1 MHPSLCIYQG
11 THLCFLSEESSD
23 SVGIP
28 LDSAVTSTLFD
39 AQMTIRSKRTTHGS
53 KLQKDFI
60 QSTRY
65 SELKL
70 YKIHTKSA
78 FVHCP
83 NQGSSTSVHRVQVS
97 SEDSNGTASA
107 ITIIRTHKDVQG
119 SFQIYESNEST
130 KDYDVDTENDT
141 CMYITG
147 ATGGYLDAEF
157 RDNSGGCDQVLFLPQ
172 WDHNCD
178 FSSTAN
184 DDPMEL
190 LQLYLEHCIMIDGS
204 HILYC
209 QDNVKIER
217 KHDGKKDTVLIE
229 LGKVTK
235 IPNSARQKRMRMT
248 MNHNEEP
255 THETK
260 EVSTMDSKTIMSEK
274 PWQKTLRKGLEH
286 RLQSAIRH
294 KQEKQDMHI
303 IQHKLLEKSQE
314 VLMKLSQMNCNRKD
328 YDPSIP
334 LFDIVRSRYILES
347 SHVPNSNSLGVQI
360 HLEIDVYFKLTKP
373 SQSHDLHQVL
383 DVQLSAVPD
392 CEWNNDSSNIYTTS
406 CLVPTWNQGDC
417 FRLSALV
424 HISNMKVPHEKHFCF
439 HLNAFFRYP
448 DVDIPMDDL
457 EKAPKMTGC
466 LLGTVLVPVED
477 LLTTQRDGSFKT
489 IHSSIE
495 DTPTYP
501 TAYFDYR
508 EPKTIVLDVSKS
520 YSASSGREWHD
531 LCSWI
536 NLKYAPRCRI
546 DLVVDSIHSKVQLS
560 CFAPSPKE
568 RAILMSLV
576 YDKIP
581 DDVIILGETSSV
593 TEEYAQSSFL
603 QAVKSELKLL
613 HKYANKSKDSAL
625 TQMDVASIFATQSI
639 TDEALARIHEQEYS
653 A

>member
-1 MHPSLCIYQG
+1 
-11 THLCFLSEESSD
+11 
-23 SVGIP
+23 
-28 LDSAVTSTLFD
+28 
-39 AQMTIRSKRTTHGS
+39 
-53 KLQKDFI
+53 
-60 QSTRY
+60 
-65 SELKL
+65 
-70 YKIHTKSA
+70 
-78 FVHCP
+78 
-83 NQGSSTSVHRVQVS
+83 
-97 SEDSNGTASA
+97 
-107 ITIIRTHKDVQG
+107 
-119 SFQIYESNEST
+119 
-130 KDYDVDTENDT
+130 
-141 CMYITG
+141 
-147 ATGGYLDAEF
+147 
-157 RDNSGGCDQVLFLPQ
+157 
-172 WDHNCD
+172 
-178 FSSTAN
+178 
-184 DDPMEL
+184 
-190 LQLYLEHCIMIDGS
+190 
-204 HILYC
+204 
-209 QDNVKIER
+209 
-217 KHDGKKDTVLIE
+217 
-229 LGKVTK
+229 
-235 IPNSARQKRMRMT
+235 
-248 MNHNEEP
+248 
-255 THETK
+255 
-260 EVSTMDSKTIMSEK
+260 
-274 PWQKTLRKGLEH
+274 
-286 RLQSAIRH
+286 
-294 KQEKQDMHI
+294 
-303 IQHKLLEKSQE
+303 
-314 VLMKLSQMNCNRKD
+314 
-328 YDPSIP
+328 
-334 LFDIVRSRYILES
+334 
-347 SHVPNSNSLGVQI
+347 
-360 HLEIDVYFKLTKP
+360 
-373 SQSHDLHQVL
+373 
-383 DVQLSAVPD
+383 
-392 CEWNNDSSNIYTTS
+392 
-406 CLVPTWNQGDC
+406 
-417 FRLSALV
+417 
-424 HISNMKVPHEKHFCF
+424 MKVPHEKHFCF